1 VACVNSPDSVVLASS
16 EARLN
21 EVKQL
26 FPEGTATTFVQGN
39 IAFHSSRMVP
49 ILETMKAR
57 LGFLDARG
65 PTGWSL
71 PFVSTV
77 TGKVETGVDAEYW
90 IKNVR
95 YPVLFQKAI
104 ETLYAGDTVPDVV
117 LEIGPHQT
125 LVSPIKQVRL
135 HGGIDGAIGQPPTPT
150 CPAPC

>member
-1 VACVNSPDSVVLASS
+1 MTDDSTDPFPVLIPTQTHRGQEDIEVACVNSPDSVVLASS

-21 EVKQL
+21 EVKLL

-77 TGKVETGVDAEYW
+77 TGKVETEVDAEYW
-90 IKNVR
+90 CV
-95 YPVLFQKAI
+95 PSCVLWLAFAC
-104 ETLYAGDTVPDVV
+104 V
-117 LEIGPHQT
+117 
-125 LVSPIKQVRL
+125 
-135 HGGIDGAIGQPPTPT
+135 DGSSLRTDD
-150 CPAPC
+150 